1 MHNVW
6 TLIQR
11 EYLERVRTRSFL
23 IFTLLMPAAM
33 AGIVFIPTKIAQM
46 SSGGERRLV
55 IVTNDMKLGEAVGQQ
70 LAAQQATAASDAEFD
85 QEYSAPTVYAMQVV
99 TDTSDAGTRSPES
112 PGFRWS
118 DHRLSLANR

>member
-70 LAAQQATAASDAEFD
+70 LGAQQATAATDAEFD
-85 QEYSAPTVYAMQVV
+85 QEYAAPT
-99 TDTSDAGTRSPES
+99 DLCHRRS
-112 PGFRWS
+112 
-118 DHRLSLANR
+118 

>member
-33 AGIVFIPTKIAQM
+33 AGIVFIPTKI
-46 SSGGERRLV
+46 R
-55 IVTNDMKLGEAVGQQ
+55 K
-70 LAAQQATAASDAEFD
+70 
-85 QEYSAPTVYAMQVV
+85 
-99 TDTSDAGTRSPES
+99 
-112 PGFRWS
+112 
-118 DHRLSLANR
+118 